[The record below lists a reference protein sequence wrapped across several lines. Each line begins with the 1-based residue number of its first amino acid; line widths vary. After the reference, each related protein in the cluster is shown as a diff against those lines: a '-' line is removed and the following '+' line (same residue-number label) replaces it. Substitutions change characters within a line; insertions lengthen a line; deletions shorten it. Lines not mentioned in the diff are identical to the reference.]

1 MKIIQGLNYRQWQQR
16 NTEKFKTLTVAEQK
30 EARTKGFFN
39 RGWEQVQKS
48 WEILISFVN
57 IVNNNVVTMFDHK
70 LNKGDIIGAI
80 NQSTYETE
88 KLENI
93 VEKEVDK
100 MDRLL
105 QKATDIFNK
114 TKKRFATYETA
125 MEYRYNEQS
134 TTT

>member
-1 MKIIQGLNYRQWQQR
+1 MKIVEGLNYRQWQQR
-16 NTEKFKTLTVAEQK
+16 NTDKFKTLTVAQQK
-30 EARTKGFFN
+30 EARTQGFFN
-39 RGWEQVQKS
+39 RGWDRVQKS
-48 WEILISFVN
+48 WDILLSFVN

-80 NQSTYETE
+80 DSSLHETE
-88 KLENI
+88 Y
-93 VEKEVDK
+93 VEEVLDQQIDK
-100 MDRLL
+100 IDQLL

>member
-16 NTEKFKTLTVAEQK
+16 NTDKFKNLTVSQQK
-30 EARTKGFFN
+30 EARAKGFFN

-48 WEILISFVN
+48 WNILISFVN
-57 IVNNNVVTMFDHK
+57 IVNNNVVTIFEHK
-70 LNKGDIIGAI
+70 LNKGDLIGAI
-80 NQSTYETE
+80 NQSTYEAE
-88 KLENI
+88 QLENI
-93 VEKEVDK
+93 VEQKVDK
-100 MDRLL
+100 IDRLV

-125 MEYRYNEQS
+125 MEYRYNDQ

>member
-1 MKIIQGLNYRQWQQR
+1 MKIVQGLNYRQWQKR
-16 NTEKFKTLTVAEQK
+16 NTDKFKKLTVSQQK
-30 EARTKGFFN
+30 EARIQGFLN

-48 WEILISFVN
+48 WEILMSFVN

-70 LNKGDIIGAI
+70 LNKGDLIGAI
-80 NQSTYETE
+80 NQSTYEAE
-88 KLENI
+88 QLENI

-100 MDRLL
+100 IDLLL
-105 QKATDIFNK
+105 QQATDIFNK

-125 MEYRYNEQS
+125 MEYRYNDR